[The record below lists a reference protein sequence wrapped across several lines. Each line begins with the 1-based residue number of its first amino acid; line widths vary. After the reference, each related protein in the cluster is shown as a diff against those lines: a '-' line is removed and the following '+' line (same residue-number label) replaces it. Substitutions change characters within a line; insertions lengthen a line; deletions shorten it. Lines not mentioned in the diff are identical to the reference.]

1 MKDKMIK
8 YASIILDTCLKIDI
22 DKPLFIS
29 VNKEREDFAN
39 IIKDLAIKKG
49 VKDIYIE
56 SVDTY
61 KKHELLLNKSIDDL
75 KETPY
80 FNKKVWNEYAL
91 KGAAFLML
99 ASEMPGLMKDVDPKK
114 ISELTTY
121 SLSTRKDFDD
131 LRDKNM
137 LPWCIACVPTSL
149 WSKKI
154 FGREDVDRLWNT
166 IFEICHIED
175 EGFWDKK
182 LERLENEASLLNK
195 YHFSKLRY
203 SSNNGT
209 NFTIGLP
216 TKHIWE
222 TGYSK
227 INNKKVLVN
236 FPTEEV
242 FTSPDRL
249 SINGVV
255 YNSKPLSYQDNIIDN
270 FHITFEDGK
279 VTGFEAETGYDTLKE
294 LLSSTP
300 NIDYLGEVAIVEK
313 TSSINKTGLIFY
325 ETLFDENAACHIAL
339 GDSFPECYENGNNMS
354 KDELFNL
361 GLNNCLNHV
370 DFMIGTDDLNITGIT
385 SDNKEYKVLEDG
397 IFVLK

>member
-39 IIKDLAIKKG
+39 IVKDLAIKKG
-49 VKDIYIE
+49 IKDIYIE

-61 KKHELLLNKSIDDL
+61 KKHELLLNKSIDEL
-75 KETPY
+75 KDTPY

-99 ASEMPGLMKDVDPKK
+99 ASEMPGLMKDVEPKK
-114 ISELTTY
+114 IFELTTY

-137 LPWCIACVPTSL
+137 LAWCIACVPTSL

-154 FGREDVDRLWNT
+154 FGHEDVDRLWNT
-166 IFEICHIED
+166 IFEICHIDD
-175 EGFWDKK
+175 EGFWDKR
-182 LERLENEASLLNK
+182 LERLENEAALLNK

-216 TKHIWE
+216 SKHIWE

-236 FPTEEV
+236 FPTKEV

-270 FHITFEDGK
+270 FHITFENGK

-339 GDSFPECYENGNNMS
+339 GDSFPECYENGSNMS
-354 KDELFNL
+354 KEELFNL

-385 SDNKEYKVLEDG
+385 SDNKQYKVLEDG